1 MLGGDGMSPDTR
13 LLPYLVLPT
22 VSSTLFLWG
31 KVQLTRSFGKPAV
44 CLAPA
49 GLLLQIRVL
58 PLLRAA
64 FPATSWPGCVLISLG
79 PGRTVFRFMFP
90 LDCIFREHQSSNGV
104 SAVYFVVK
112 PPLTPTQ
119 NQNQNQRA
127 CQEITEYDSDG
138 MCLVFWG
145 LGISASTRGRRTHP
159 WSGNEELA
167 CCVKHPKKN
176 QWWSCKFCS
185 VFTPCRLLGET
196 ITTSWCSVLIA
207 KGKPFSL
214 TF

>member
-1 MLGGDGMSPDTR
+1 MSPDTR

-31 KVQLTRSFGKPAV
+31 KVQLGRSFGKPAA

-49 GLLLQIRVL
+49 GLLLQVQVL

-64 FPATSWPGCVLISLG
+64 FPGCVLISLG

-90 LDCIFREHQSSNGV
+90 LDCIFWEHQSSNGV

-112 PPLTPTQ
+112 SPLTPT
-119 NQNQNQRA
+119 QNQNQRA
-127 CQEITEYDSDG
+127 CQEITEWWLWWDFPG
-138 MCLVFWG
+138 VLG
-145 LGISASTRGRRTHP
+145 LRNQSFYCRGRRIHP
-159 WSGNEELA
+159 GQETELA
-167 CCVKHPKKN
+167 CCVKHPEKN
-176 QWWSCKFCS
+176 KSDDHVNSAQC
-185 VFTPCRLLGET
+185 FTPCRLLGET